1 MKQRKC
7 KMFVLYPKQKT
18 AQEKDSLIEEQVI
31 QFKEKSTLRQPN
43 KSKKIKEKKLIS
55 EHLA

>member
-1 MKQRKC
+1 
-7 KMFVLYPKQKT
+7 MFVLYPKQKT
-18 AQEKDSLIEEQVI
+18 AQEKDPLIEEQVI

-43 KSKKIKEKKLIS
+43 KSKKIKEKKLIF